1 MVATATS
8 NLCEVANLAVQ
19 GQASEEKLVAAA
31 KSVASSTAQLLIA
44 CQVKSDVRSENNRR
58 LQVSGGGSVA

>member
-1 MVATATS
+1 M
-8 NLCEVANLAVQ
+8 Q
-19 GQASEEKLVAAA
+19 GQASEEKLIAAA

-58 LQVSGGGSVA
+58 LQVRLLVGIYVNTYFL